1 VYLLDKT
8 DALSSGPDGSEG
20 PEGLLL
26 VNAVD
31 ELSSKLCIFMIIHV
45 ALRSTVMR

>member
-1 VYLLDKT
+1 MYFLNGI
-8 DALSSGPDGSEG
+8 DAISSRPDGS
-20 PEGLLL
+20 EGLLL

-31 ELSSKLCIFMIIHV
+31 EWSSKLCIFMIIHV